1 MQCSG
6 CHNDNDRAPHR
17 YCRRCH
23 AAYQKIWRRRRKQT
37 IDGLVLINRKLLEQ
51 LERRP

>member
-6 CHNDNDRAPHR
+6 CHHENDRAPQR
-17 YCRRCH
+17 YCSKCH

-37 IDGLVLINRKLLEQ
+37 LDGLVRINRKLLEQ
-51 LERRP
+51 LGGRA